1 MTDVIEMTDEAA
13 EAKALRAALVK
24 TLTDDGVITSG
35 AVAAA
40 VGAVPR
46 HLFTPE
52 VALAEAYGAYTS
64 VVTKRGPD
72 GRAMSSVSEPH
83 VQAFMLEQAQIAPGM
98 RVLEIGSGG
107 YNAALIAELVGEAGE
122 VTTVDID
129 PMVTDRARGMLA
141 AAGYDRVR
149 VVLADADAGL
159 PDGAPYDRILVTV
172 GAWDIPPAWTEQLA
186 EGGRLLVPLR
196 VRGLTR
202 VIAFE
207 DRGNH
212 LESVSER
219 IFGFVPMQGE
229 GAHEAHT
236 IVLAGG
242 EIRLRFDDAAPA
254 DPDALAGAV
263 GTERAEVWTG
273 AHIGRQELLQGIEMY
288 MATAMDGFCVL
299 SLDRDKDSGLITL
312 PGKKAFAM
320 AAVEGGSFAYLTSR
334 ASQDPDEVEFGVHA
348 YGPGRDA
355 LAEDMAGQVRIWSKC
370 LRGRGTGA
378 SFALYPAAT
387 PDDQLPGGRVVDKKH
402 RRVLISWPEVTAG
415 QDA

>member
-1 MTDVIEMTDEAA
+1 MTDVIEMTDNAA
-13 EAKALRAALVK
+13 EAEALRAALVR
-24 TLTDDGVITSG
+24 TLTDDGVITSE
-35 AVAAA
+35 AVGAA

-46 HLFTPE
+46 HLFAPE
-52 VALAEAYGAYTS
+52 VPVSEAYGAYTS
-64 VVTKRGPD
+64 VVTKRGLD

-98 RVLEIGSGG
+98 RVLEVGSGG
-107 YNAALIAELVGEAGE
+107 YNAALIAELVGESGA

-129 PMVTDRARGMLA
+129 PDVVDRARGMLEL
-141 AAGYDRVR
+141 AGYGRVK
-149 VVLADADAGL
+149 VVLADADAGV

-172 GAWDIPPAWTEQLA
+172 GAWDIPPAWVEQLA

-202 VIAFE
+202 VIMFE
-207 DRGNH
+207 QRGDH

-219 IFGFVPMQGE
+219 IFGFVPMQGN

-242 EIRLRFDDAAPA
+242 EIRLRFDDSAPS

-263 GTERAEVWTG
+263 GTERAEVWTS
-273 AHIGRQELLQGIEMY
+273 AHIGRLELLQGIEMY
-288 MATAMDGFCVL
+288 LATVMDGFCVL
-299 SLDRDKDSGLITL
+299 NLDREKDTGLISL

-320 AAVEGGSFAYLTSR
+320 AAVAGGSFAYLTTR
-334 ASQDPDEVEFGVHA
+334 ASEDPDEVEFGVHA
-348 YGPGRDA
+348 YGPERSA
-355 LAEDMAGQVRIWSKC
+355 LAEEMAGHVRVWSER
-370 LRGRGTGA
+370 LRGRSLGA
-378 SFALYPAAT
+378 RFALYPAAT
-387 PDDQLPGGRVVDKKH
+387 PDDQLPGGRVVDKQH
-402 RRVLISWPEVTAG
+402 HRVLISWPVLADS